1 MTGKRNTI
9 SADAALRMKAAG
21 EKLRKL
27 RIEKGYSGY
36 DFFAWEHGLSPRQ
49 YLNMEQGKN
58 FTMASLIKV
67 LDIHGLTFEEFFKG
81 LK

>member
-1 MTGKRNTI
+1 
-9 SADAALRMKAAG
+9 MKAVG
-21 EKLRKL
+21 EKLRKM
-27 RIEKGYSGY
+27 RVEKGYSGY

-58 FTMASLIKV
+58 FTMSSLMRV
-67 LDIHGLTFEEFFKG
+67 LDIHGISMEDFFVG